1 MGLPDMKSEKPSRGM
16 MSLIERAS
24 SHYGLSAASEPR
36 ARKRLDVPLIPEPV
50 VEVVEAVSVAPA
62 EQHLPEVQP
71 QAVPEPV
78 PVKAAPVNAEPE
90 KALPLS
96 PQPAGVADI
105 NLQRLADLG
114 FIVPGHPPTALSEE
128 FRIVKRPLL
137 LNAFGGRSTPSVD
150 RGRAILVCSAH
161 PNEGKTF
168 CSINLAMSLVNE
180 RNVEVVL
187 VDADVAKPEIL
198 SSLGVTGAAGLLD
211 AIVQDVDPETLII
224 PTTIPGLSVL
234 PAGHQTP
241 NDTEL
246 LSSAEAFALVEA
258 LLAKNPARIVIFDCA
273 PALAASPASALAH
286 HIGQILLVVRADRTS
301 ENDLSE
307 AVKLLA
313 GQAPIQLLLNG
324 MTFPGSSQKYGSYY
338 GYGG

>member
-1 MGLPDMKSEKPSRGM
+1 MKPEKPQRDSA
-16 MSLIERAS
+16 SLIERAS
-24 SHYGLSAASEPR
+24 ARYGLSVDAAKAQPIITSSPVIVEP
-36 ARKRLDVPLIPEPV
+36 AAV
-50 VEVVEAVSVAPA
+50 VEPAAPVVEAVPSPVTVSATKDVTHVA
-62 EQHLPEVQP
+62 EI
-71 QAVPEPV
+71 
-78 PVKAAPVNAEPE
+78 
-90 KALPLS
+90 
-96 PQPAGVADI
+96 D
-105 NLQRLADLG
+105 LQRLADGG
-114 FIVPGHPPTALSEE
+114 FIVPGHPPTGLSEE

-137 LNAFGGRSTPSVD
+137 LNAFGGRSTQALE

-168 CSINLAMSLVNE
+168 CSVNLAMSLVNE
-180 RNVEVVL
+180 RGVEVLL

-198 SSLGVTGAAGLLD
+198 STLGVTGGQGLMD
-211 AIVQDVDPETLII
+211 ALLHDGDPESMIV
-224 PTTIPGLSVL
+224 PTSVPGLSVL

-246 LSSAEAFALVEA
+246 LASASAHGLVER
-258 LLAKNPARIVIFDCA
+258 LLTKNPARVIIFDCA

-286 HIGQILLVVRADRTS
+286 HVGQILLVVRADKTS

-324 MTFPGSSQKYGSYY
+324 TTFAGSSQKYGSYY

>member
-1 MGLPDMKSEKPSRGM
+1 MGIPDMKPEKPSRDM
-16 MSLIERAS
+16 TSLIERAS
-24 SHYGLSAASEPR
+24 SRYGLSASSEPR
-36 ARKRLDVPLIPEPV
+36 ARKRLDVPLIPEPDV
-50 VEVVEAVSVAPA
+50 AAVEAVSQAPV
-62 EQHLPEVQP
+62 EQALPEVQP
-71 QAVPEPV
+71 QAVQEPA
-78 PVKAAPVNAEPE
+78 PIKATPSLAQAAGTAE
-90 KALPLS
+90 
-96 PQPAGVADI
+96 I

-241 NDTEL
+241 ARSRSARSDADAR
-246 LSSAEAFALVEA
+246 SS
-258 LLAKNPARIVIFDCA
+258 RT
-273 PALAASPASALAH
+273 
-286 HIGQILLVVRADRTS
+286 VR
-301 ENDLSE
+301 
-307 AVKLLA
+307 
-313 GQAPIQLLLNG
+313 
-324 MTFPGSSQKYGSYY
+324 
-338 GYGG
+338 

>member
-1 MGLPDMKSEKPSRGM
+1 MGIPDMKPEKPSRDT

-24 SHYGLSAASEPR
+24 SRYGLSASSEPR

-50 VEVVEAVSVAPA
+50 VAGVDAVSVAPV
-62 EQHLPEVQP
+62 EPVLPEVLSE
-71 QAVPEPV
+71 AVPEPAPV
-78 PVKAAPVNAEPE
+78 PAPITAAPRLAKAAGTAE
-90 KALPLS
+90 
-96 PQPAGVADI
+96 I

-198 SSLGVTGAAGLLD
+198 STLGVTGAAGLLD

-224 PTTIPGLSVL
+224 PTSIPGLSVL

-246 LSSAEAFALVEA
+246 LSSTEAFALVEA

>member
-1 MGLPDMKSEKPSRGM
+1 M
-16 MSLIERAS
+16 
-24 SHYGLSAASEPR
+24 
-36 ARKRLDVPLIPEPV
+36 IPEPV
-50 VEVVEAVSVAPA
+50 VAGVDAVSVAPV
-62 EQHLPEVQP
+62 EPVLPEVLSE
-71 QAVPEPV
+71 AVPEPAPV
-78 PVKAAPVNAEPE
+78 PAPITAAPRLAKAAGTAE
-90 KALPLS
+90 
-96 PQPAGVADI
+96 I

-198 SSLGVTGAAGLLD
+198 STLGVTGAAGLLD

-224 PTTIPGLSVL
+224 PTSIPGLSVL

-246 LSSAEAFALVEA
+246 LSSTEAFALVEA

>member
-1 MGLPDMKSEKPSRGM
+1 MGIPDMKPEKPSRDM
-16 MSLIERAS
+16 TSLIERAS
-24 SHYGLSAASEPR
+24 ARYGLSASSEPR
-36 ARKRLDVPLIPEPV
+36 ARKRLDVPLIPEPDV
-50 VEVVEAVSVAPA
+50 AAVEAVSQAPV
-62 EQHLPEVQP
+62 EQAKSEVQP
-71 QAVPEPV
+71 QAVPEPA
-78 PVKAAPVNAEPE
+78 PIKAMPRLAQAAGTAE
-90 KALPLS
+90 
-96 PQPAGVADI
+96 I

-137 LNAFGGRSTPSVD
+137 LNAFGGRSTPSVE

-198 SSLGVTGAAGLLD
+198 STLGVTGAAGLLD
-211 AIVQDVDPETLII
+211 AITQDVDPESLII

-234 PAGHQTP
+234 PAGHQSP

-246 LSSAEAFALVEA
+246 LSSTEAFALVEA

-307 AVKLLA
+307 AVKLLS

>member
-1 MGLPDMKSEKPSRGM
+1 MGIPDMKPEKPSRDM
-16 MSLIERAS
+16 TSLIERAS
-24 SHYGLSAASEPR
+24 SRYGLSTSSEPR

-50 VEVVEAVSVAPA
+50 VAGVDAGSVVTV
-62 EQHLPEVQP
+62 EQALPEVLP
-71 QAVPEPV
+71 QAVPEPAPA
-78 PVKAAPVNAEPE
+78 PVKAQTRVTQAAGSAE
-90 KALPLS
+90 
-96 PQPAGVADI
+96 I

-198 SSLGVTGAAGLLD
+198 STLGVTGAAGLLD

-224 PTTIPGLSVL
+224 PTNIPGLSVL
-234 PAGHQTP
+234 PAGHQSP

-246 LSSAEAFALVEA
+246 LSSTEAFALVEA

>member
-1 MGLPDMKSEKPSRGM
+1 MGIPDMKPEKPSRDM
-16 MSLIERAS
+16 TSLIERAS
-24 SHYGLSAASEPR
+24 ARYGLSASSEPR
-36 ARKRLDVPLIPEPV
+36 ARKRLDVPLIPEPDV
-50 VEVVEAVSVAPA
+50 AAVEAVSRGPV
-62 EQHLPEVQP
+62 EQALPEVQP
-71 QAVPEPV
+71 QTVPEPA
-78 PVKAAPVNAEPE
+78 PIKAALRLPQAAGTAE
-90 KALPLS
+90 
-96 PQPAGVADI
+96 I

-198 SSLGVTGAAGLLD
+198 STLGVTGAAGLLD
-211 AIVQDVDPETLII
+211 AITQNVDPESLII

-234 PAGHQTP
+234 PAGHQSP

-246 LSSAEAFALVEA
+246 LSSTEAFTLVEA

>member
-1 MGLPDMKSEKPSRGM
+1 MGIPDMKPEKPPRDM
-16 MSLIERAS
+16 TSLIERAS
-24 SHYGLSAASEPR
+24 ARYGLSTSGTARVQRPR
-36 ARKRLDVPLIPEPV
+36 DVPNIPEPV
-50 VEVVEAVSVAPA
+50 VSDAVLKPLV
-62 EQHLPEVQP
+62 QDVQP
-71 QAVPEPV
+71 QPQAPETPFE
-78 PVKAAPVNAEPE
+78 APP
-90 KALPLS
+90 
-96 PQPAGVADI
+96 PAGGVADI
-105 NLQRLADLG
+105 SLQRLSDLG

-137 LNAFGGRSTPSVD
+137 LNAFGGRSTPMVD

-198 SSLGVTGAAGLLD
+198 STLGITGAAGLLD
-211 AIVQDVDPETLII
+211 ALAQDVDPETLII

-246 LSSAEAFALVEA
+246 LSSAEAFTLVDA
-258 LLAKNPARIVIFDCA
+258 LLETNPARIVIFDCA

-307 AVKLLA
+307 AVKLLN

-324 MTFPGSSQKYGSYY
+324 TTYPGSSQKYGSYY

>member
-50 VEVVEAVSVAPA
+50 VDVAEAVSVASVEPV
-62 EQHLPEVQP
+62 QPEVQP
-71 QAVPEPV
+71 QAVPDLE
-78 PVKAAPVNAEPE
+78 PVKAAPV
-90 KALPLS
+90 KASPLPA
-96 PQPAGVADI
+96 QPAGVADI

-128 FRIVKRPLL
+128 FRIVKRPML

>member
-1 MGLPDMKSEKPSRGM
+1 M
-16 MSLIERAS
+16 
-24 SHYGLSAASEPR
+24 
-36 ARKRLDVPLIPEPV
+36 
-50 VEVVEAVSVAPA
+50 
-62 EQHLPEVQP
+62 
-71 QAVPEPV
+71 
-78 PVKAAPVNAEPE
+78 
-90 KALPLS
+90 
-96 PQPAGVADI
+96 
-105 NLQRLADLG
+105 
-114 FIVPGHPPTALSEE
+114 
-128 FRIVKRPLL
+128 KRPLL
-137 LNAFGGRSTPSVD
+137 LNAFGGRSTPSVE

-198 SSLGVTGAAGLLD
+198 STLGVTGAAGLLD
-211 AIVQDVDPETLII
+211 AITQDVDPESLII

-234 PAGHQTP
+234 PAGHQSP

-246 LSSAEAFALVEA
+246 LSSTEAFALVEA

>member
-1 MGLPDMKSEKPSRGM
+1 MGIPDMKPEKPSRDM
-16 MSLIERAS
+16 TSLIERAS
-24 SHYGLSAASEPR
+24 ARYGLSVSSEPR

-50 VEVVEAVSVAPA
+50 VAGVDAVSVAPV
-62 EQHLPEVQP
+62 EPVLPDVLSE
-71 QAVPEPV
+71 AVPEPAPV
-78 PVKAAPVNAEPE
+78 PAPITAAPRLAKAAGTAE
-90 KALPLS
+90 
-96 PQPAGVADI
+96 I

-198 SSLGVTGAAGLLD
+198 STLGVTGAAGLLD

-224 PTTIPGLSVL
+224 PTSIPGLSVL

-246 LSSAEAFALVEA
+246 LSSAEAFSLVEA

>member
-1 MGLPDMKSEKPSRGM
+1 MGIPDMKPEKPSRDM
-16 MSLIERAS
+16 TSLIERAS
-24 SHYGLSAASEPR
+24 SRYGLSASSEPL
-36 ARKRLDVPLIPEPV
+36 ARKRLDVPLIPEPDV
-50 VEVVEAVSVAPA
+50 AAVEAVSQAPV
-62 EQHLPEVQP
+62 EQALPEVQP
-71 QAVPEPV
+71 QAVLEPA
-78 PVKAAPVNAEPE
+78 PIKATPRLAQAAGTAE
-90 KALPLS
+90 
-96 PQPAGVADI
+96 I

-198 SSLGVTGAAGLLD
+198 STLGVTGAAGLLD
-211 AIVQDVDPETLII
+211 AIVQGVDPETLII
-224 PTTIPGLSVL
+224 PTNIPGLSVL

-246 LSSAEAFALVEA
+246 LSSTEAFALVEA

>member
-1 MGLPDMKSEKPSRGM
+1 MGIPDMKPEKPSRDM
-16 MSLIERAS
+16 TSLIERAS
-24 SHYGLSAASEPR
+24 ARYGLSASSEPR
-36 ARKRLDVPLIPEPV
+36 ARKRLDVPLIPEPDV
-50 VEVVEAVSVAPA
+50 VAVEAVAQAPV
-62 EQHLPEVQP
+62 EQAPPEVQP
-71 QAVPEPV
+71 QAVQEPA
-78 PVKAAPVNAEPE
+78 PIKATSRLAQAAGSAE
-90 KALPLS
+90 
-96 PQPAGVADI
+96 I
-105 NLQRLADLG
+105 NLQRLANLG

-198 SSLGVTGAAGLLD
+198 STLGVTGAAGLLD
-211 AIVQDVDPETLII
+211 AIVQDVDPETLIV
-224 PTTIPGLSVL
+224 PTNIPGLSVL

-246 LSSAEAFALVEA
+246 LSSTEAFALVEA

>member
-1 MGLPDMKSEKPSRGM
+1 MGIPDMKPEKPSRDM
-16 MSLIERAS
+16 TSLIERAS
-24 SHYGLSAASEPR
+24 SRYGLSASSEPR
-36 ARKRLDVPLIPEPV
+36 ARKRLDVPLIPEPDV
-50 VEVVEAVSVAPA
+50 AAVEAVSQAPV
-62 EQHLPEVQP
+62 EQALPEVQP
-71 QAVPEPV
+71 QAVQEPA
-78 PVKAAPVNAEPE
+78 PIKATPSLAQAAGTAE
-90 KALPLS
+90 
-96 PQPAGVADI
+96 I

-198 SSLGVTGAAGLLD
+198 STLGVTGAAGLLD

-234 PAGHQTP
+234 PAGHQSP

-246 LSSAEAFALVEA
+246 LSSTEAFALVEA
-258 LLAKNPARIVIFDCA
+258 LLAKNPVRIVIFDCA

>member
-1 MGLPDMKSEKPSRGM
+1 MGLPDVNPDKPQRGAG
-16 MSLIERAS
+16 SLIERAS
-24 SHYGLSAASEPR
+24 ARYGLNLSSTERPR
-36 ARKRLDVPLIPEPV
+36 RPADIPNIPEPQP
-50 VEVVEAVSVAPA
+50 VSLDASEGLLPVAAPA
-62 EQHLPEVQP
+62 PAQATAQP
-71 QAVPEPV
+71 
-78 PVKAAPVNAEPE
+78 APVARTEVAEISLE
-90 KALPLS
+90 
-96 PQPAGVADI
+96 
-105 NLQRLADLG
+105 RLADTG
-114 FIVPGHPPTALSEE
+114 FIVPGHPPTTLSEE

-137 LNAFGGRSTPSVD
+137 LNAFGGRATPSVE

-198 SSLGVTGAAGLLD
+198 STLGITGASGLID
-211 AIVQDVDPETLII
+211 ALAQGSDPNALLI
-224 PTTIPGLSVL
+224 PTSIPGLSVL

-241 NDTEL
+241 NDSEL
-246 LSSAEAFALVEA
+246 LSSAEALTLVDR
-258 LLAKNPARIVIFDCA
+258 LLASNPARIVIFDCA

-301 ENDLSE
+301 EHDLAE
-307 AVKLLA
+307 AVKLMTC
-313 GQAPIQLLLNG
+313 QAPIQLLLNG
-324 MTFPGSSQKYGSYY
+324 TTFAGSGQKYGSYY

>member
-1 MGLPDMKSEKPSRGM
+1 MKSEKPSRGM
-16 MSLIERAS
+16 TSLIERAS

-36 ARKRLDVPLIPEPV
+36 ARKRLDVPLIPDPV
-50 VEVVEAVSVAPA
+50 VEMVEAVSVASVEPV
-62 EQHLPEVQP
+62 QPEVQP
-71 QAVPEPV
+71 QAVPDLEPV
-78 PVKAAPVNAEPE
+78 NAAPV
-90 KALPLS
+90 KALPL
-96 PQPAGVADI
+96 PAQPAGVADI

-246 LSSAEAFALVEA
+246 LSSAETFALVEA

>member
-1 MGLPDMKSEKPSRGM
+1 MGIPDMKPEKPSRDM
-16 MSLIERAS
+16 ASLIERAS
-24 SHYGLSAASEPR
+24 ARYELSASSGPR
-36 ARKRLDVPLIPEPV
+36 ARKRLDVPLIPEPDV
-50 VEVVEAVSVAPA
+50 AAVEAVSQTSVEHAK
-62 EQHLPEVQP
+62 PEVQP
-71 QAVPEPV
+71 QAVPEPA
-78 PVKAAPVNAEPE
+78 PIKAMPRLAQAAGTAE
-90 KALPLS
+90 
-96 PQPAGVADI
+96 I

-137 LNAFGGRSTPSVD
+137 LNAFGGRSTPSVE

-198 SSLGVTGAAGLLD
+198 STLGVTGAAGLLD
-211 AIVQDVDPETLII
+211 AITQDVDPESLII

-234 PAGHQTP
+234 PAGHQSP

-246 LSSAEAFALVEA
+246 LSSTEAFALVEA

>member
-1 MGLPDMKSEKPSRGM
+1 MGIPDMKPEKPARDAA
-16 MSLIERAS
+16 SLIERAS
-24 SHYGLSAASEPR
+24 AHYGLSSSSGR
-36 ARKRLDVPLIPEPV
+36 RVRKPMDVPLIPEPA
-50 VEVVEAVSVAPA
+50 EAKAEAVSATAVAPSIA
-62 EQHLPEVQP
+62 MTPAQPE
-71 QAVPEPV
+71 
-78 PVKAAPVNAEPE
+78 
-90 KALPLS
+90 
-96 PQPAGVADI
+96 PQPAPVSAPVRGATKAEVAEI
-105 NLQRLADLG
+105 SLPRLSDLG

-187 VDADVAKPEIL
+187 VDADVAKPEVL
-198 SSLGVTGAAGLLD
+198 STIGISGSAGLLD
-211 AIVQDVDPETLII
+211 ALVQDVDPESLVI

-246 LSSAEAFALVEA
+246 LASPEAFALVDA
-258 LLAKNPARIVIFDCA
+258 MLAKNPARIVIFDCA

-286 HIGQILLVVRADRTS
+286 HIGQVLLIVRADRTNES
-301 ENDLSE
+301 DLSE

-313 GQAPIQLLLNG
+313 GQAPIQMLLNG
-324 MTFPGSSQKYGSYY
+324 TTFPGSSQKYGSYY

>member
-1 MGLPDMKSEKPSRGM
+1 MMGIPDMKPEKPSRDVA
-16 MSLIERAS
+16 SLIERVSAR
-24 SHYGLSAASEPR
+24 YGLSTSAEPR
-36 ARKRLDVPLIPEPV
+36 VRKPRDVPMIPEPV
-50 VEVVEAVSVAPA
+50 VAPVDVAP
-62 EQHLPEVQP
+62 EVWVEPDVATPQP
-71 QAVPEPV
+71 QLEPAPKPA
-78 PVKAAPVNAEPE
+78 PVAAPLPILPPKGGIAE
-90 KALPLS
+90 LS
-96 PQPAGVADI
+96 
-105 NLQRLADLG
+105 LQRLSDLG

-198 SSLGVTGAAGLLD
+198 STLGITGAAGLLD
-211 AIVQDVDPETLII
+211 ALVQDVDPETLLI
-224 PTTIPGLSVL
+224 PTTVPGLSVM

-246 LSSAEAFALVEA
+246 LSSPEAYALVDA

-324 MTFPGSSQKYGSYY
+324 TTFPGSSQKYGSYY

>member
-1 MGLPDMKSEKPSRGM
+1 MGIPDMKPEKPHRDTG
-16 MSLIERAS
+16 SLIERAS
-24 SHYGLSAASEPR
+24 ARYGLTPASAPR
-36 ARKRLDVPLIPEPV
+36 SRAPRDVPQIPEPEANV
-50 VEVVEAVSVAPA
+50 SPREVVESKPDALEREPIVSTPGPA
-62 EQHLPEVQP
+62 R
-71 QAVPEPV
+71 ATPV
-78 PVKAAPVNAEPE
+78 E
-90 KALPLS
+90 KATR
-96 PQPAGVADI
+96 AEID
-105 NLQRLADLG
+105 LQRLADLG
-114 FIVPGHPPTALSEE
+114 FIVPGHPPTGLSEE

-137 LNAFGGRSTPSVD
+137 LNAFGGRSTPSVE

-168 CSINLAMSLVNE
+168 CSINLAMSLANE
-180 RNVEVVL
+180 RNLEVVL

-198 SSLGVTGAAGLLD
+198 STLGITGGQGLMD
-211 AIVQDVDPETLII
+211 ALMHRADPEAMII
-224 PTTIPGLSVL
+224 PTSIPGLSVL

-246 LSSAEAFALVEA
+246 LSSPETHTAVER
-258 LLAKNPARIVIFDCA
+258 LLANNPARVVIFDCA

-286 HIGQILLVVRADRTS
+286 HIGQILLVVRADKTS
-301 ENDLSE
+301 ENDLAE

-324 MTFPGSSQKYGSYY
+324 TTFAGSSQKYGSYY

>member
-1 MGLPDMKSEKPSRGM
+1 MKPEKPPRGVA
-16 MSLIERAS
+16 SLIERAS
-24 SHYGLSAASEPR
+24 AHYGLTVGSATR
-36 ARKRLDVPLIPEPV
+36 ANRPLDVPNIPGADAVSEEVAPV
-50 VEVVEAVSVAPA
+50 VTQDVPAPPVIERAAVETR
-62 EQHLPEVQP
+62 
-71 QAVPEPV
+71 
-78 PVKAAPVNAEPE
+78 APVSQAEAE
-90 KALPLS
+90 ISLR
-96 PQPAGVADI
+96 
-105 NLQRLADLG
+105 RLGDAG

-137 LNAFGGRSTPSVD
+137 LNAFGGRATPSVE
-150 RGRAILVCSAH
+150 RGRSILVCSAH

-198 SSLGVTGAAGLLD
+198 STLGVSGTSGLID
-211 AIVQDVDPETLII
+211 ALANGTDPNDLLI
-224 PTTIPGLSVL
+224 PTSIAGLSVL

-246 LSSAEAFALVEA
+246 LSSLEAYALVDK
-258 LLAKNPARIVIFDCA
+258 LLARNPARIVIFDCA

-286 HIGQILLVVRADRTS
+286 HIGQVLLIVRADRTS
-301 ENDLSE
+301 EHDLAE
-307 AVKLLA
+307 AVKLLS

-324 MTFPGSSQKYGSYY
+324 TSFVGSGQKYGSYY